1 MFYFSHLIHR
11 QEGNMKSRIWLCSAI
26 AIAVMLLQGCTLKPQ
41 YLLIDPAVQ
50 VKESSVGGGFEVGL
64 SVADLRPDRKLG
76 DVGDPNKEMVEVRL
90 DKDPSPAIYLR
101 VKDALMR
108 QGFAVVPYV
117 SGQTRTLHVE
127 IRDLTLTSVKKPLV
141 FDTELRAEVTA
152 HAVNGGTRHDRQFNV
167 RTRKEGAIPPY
178 EKDSNVLV
186 NDAISQALND
196 LVADEQI
203 LGVLAQ

>member
-1 MFYFSHLIHR
+1 
-11 QEGNMKSRIWLCSAI
+11 MKSRIWLCSAI
-26 AIAVMLLQGCTLKPQ
+26 AIAMTIFQGCSLKPQ
-41 YLLIDPAVQ
+41 YLLIDPKVQ
-50 VKESSVGGGFEVGL
+50 VKDSSVGNGFEVGL
-64 SVADLRPDRKLG
+64 NVADLRPDRKLG
-76 DVGDPNKEMVEVRL
+76 EVGDPNKQLVEVRL
-90 DKDPSPAIYLR
+90 DRDPSPTMYVRI
-101 VKDALMR
+101 KDALTR

-117 SGQTRTLHVE
+117 SGQTRTLHIE
-127 IRDLTLTSVKKPLV
+127 IRNLTLTSVKKPLV

-196 LVADEQI
+196 LVADEQV